1 MILTDLPRTNLS
13 FRPVLPA
20 ATVSVHR
27 AYASYYT
34 DRQQRFYLRGL
45 TRQGVLFADPSVILI
60 DTDSDSDDDDD
71 DYC

>member
-1 MILTDLPRTNLS
+1 MVLTDLSRANLN

-20 ATVSVHR
+20 AAVSIHR

-45 TRQGVLFADPSVILI
+45 TRQGILFADPAVVLI
-60 DTDSDSDDDDD
+60 DTDSDFDDDD